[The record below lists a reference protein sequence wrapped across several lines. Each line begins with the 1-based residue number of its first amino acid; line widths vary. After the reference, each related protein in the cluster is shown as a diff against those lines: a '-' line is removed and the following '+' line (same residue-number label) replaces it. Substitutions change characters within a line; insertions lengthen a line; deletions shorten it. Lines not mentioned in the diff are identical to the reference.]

1 MVSITPGTFDMGA
14 ADGLAFERP
23 VHRVT
28 LSKPFAL
35 SKTEVT
41 FDQWDDCVAGG
52 GCSFKPDDRG
62 WGRGNRPVIN
72 VSWNDAKQYVDWLSA
87 TTGKHYRLP
96 TEAEWEYAARGG
108 TRTAYWW
115 GAAAGI
121 DHANCHGCGSN
132 GPSQTTPAGSFPAN
146 AFGLVDM
153 AGNAAEWVA
162 DCWHD
167 GFKGAPSDGSA
178 WDMAACQ
185 ERVLRGGSFAN
196 DATYVRAAS
205 RFHYDADVRYYANGF
220 RVARDAP

>member
-1 MVSITPGTFDMGA
+1 MGA

-28 LSKPFAL
+28 IARPFAIGR
-35 SKTEVT
+35 SEVT

-62 WGRGNRPVIN
+62 WGRGTRPVIN
-72 VSWNDAKQYVDWLSA
+72 VSWNDARQYVDWLSA
-87 TTGKHYRLP
+87 TTGKRYRLP
-96 TEAEWEYAARGG
+96 SEAEWEYAARGG

-121 DHANCHGCGSN
+121 DRANCHGCGSG
-132 GPSQTTPAGSFPAN
+132 GPSATTPAGTFPGN
-146 AFGLVDM
+146 PFGLVDM
-153 AGNAAEWVA
+153 AGNAAEWVE

-167 GFKGAPSDGSA
+167 GFKGAPADGSA
-178 WDMAACQ
+178 WVEPACQ